1 MDHPLVPVLV
11 DLVGQGDD
19 VALLEAQLAVVLGL
33 EVIEGFAAGL
43 VQGGCGDS
51 GDTSAG
57 PHTPCPGARNSCH
70 GLCILPGSAGLLL
83 VLHLSLELLHAPS
96 PAPVPAQILP
106 QHSSCIPA

>member
-33 EVIEGFAAGL
+33 EVVEGFAAGL

-51 GDTSAG
+51 GDSGDTSAG
-57 PHTPCPGARNSCH
+57 PHTCPGSRF
-70 GLCILPGSAGLLL
+70 LPGA
-83 VLHLSLELLHAPS
+83 LH
-96 PAPVPAQILP
+96 
-106 QHSSCIPA
+106 